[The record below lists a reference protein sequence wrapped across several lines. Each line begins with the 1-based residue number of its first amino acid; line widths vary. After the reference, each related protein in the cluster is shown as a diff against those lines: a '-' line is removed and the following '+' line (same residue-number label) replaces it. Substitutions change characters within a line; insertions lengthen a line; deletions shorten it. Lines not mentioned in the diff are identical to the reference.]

1 MSKISKEQVNQALAK
16 ISQNMSNRPCPFCGS
31 MEGYIF
37 NQNASDIFAT
47 EGLET
52 VISHGYIDSI
62 PVNYRILQTLR
73 LYCTILIN
81 STWYHK
87 ESLVLISSL
96 CNSNLFCLFDMEFAL
111 LAACDLFSII
121 AGCFLLPPSFKGR
134 LRYSSNRF

>member
-1 MSKISKEQVNQALAK
+1 MSIISKEQVNQALAK

-37 NQNASDIFAT
+37 NQNASDIFCNRRFGDCYIT
-47 EGLET
+47 WIYRFHT
-52 VISHGYIDSI
+52 GY
-62 PVNYRILQTLR
+62 YRILQALR

-96 CNSNLFCLFDMEFAL
+96 CNSNLFCLFDMEFVL

>member
-62 PVNYRILQTLR
+62 PVITG
-73 LYCTILIN
+73 YCKHCGYIVQFSLTQL
-81 STWYHK
+81 WYHK

-96 CNSNLFCLFDMEFAL
+96 CNSNLFCLFDMEFVL

>member
-31 MEGYIF
+31 MEGYTF

-62 PVNYRILQTLR
+62 PVITG
-73 LYCTILIN
+73 YCKHCGYIVQF
-81 STWYHK
+81 
-87 ESLVLISSL
+87 SLTQLG
-96 CNSNLFCLFDMEFAL
+96 
-111 LAACDLFSII
+111 II
-121 AGCFLLPPSFKGR
+121 KKA
-134 LRYSSNRF
+134 